1 MVAEL
6 GGYKQAHPSPT
17 PLTMGHSG
25 IEEGPTS
32 LKELGSRAQA
42 VRGGNVHA
50 RLSLAGTAQPP
61 SPAQAPS
68 PPVRWW
74 VYGKVGLHL
83 SFGLCP
89 AESNR
94 QRLGHQA
101 LTCVPQPK
109 AWLQGG
115 AQKVIRIVD
124 DPMLPSHKLFL
135 PSGKGHRSIQTLTTR
150 LCNLVKVDGIM
161 KKEDYLK
168 ILVENLV
175 VSAHK
180 LNLPENWTYQQDN
193 EPKHTARVV
202 KQWFRDKQW
211 LEWPSQS
218 PDLNPIENLW
228 RKLKIRVRARKPSN
242 LQQLGT
248 FVKEEWGNILQQ
260 TCRNLVETYK
270 KHLQAIIK
278 NKVFSTDY

>member
-1 MVAEL
+1 MFGVRKE
-6 GGYKQAHPSPT
+6 KPSNLRLTIPT
-17 PLTMGHSG
+17 VKRDSGHIMLWGCFSV
-25 IEEGPTS
+25 T
-32 LKELGSRAQA
+32 
-42 VRGGNVHA
+42 
-50 RLSLAGTAQPP
+50 GT
-61 SPAQAPS
+61 
-68 PPVRWW
+68 
-74 VYGKVGLHL
+74 G
-83 SFGLCP
+83 
-89 AESNR
+89 
-94 QRLGHQA
+94 
-101 LTCVPQPK
+101 
-109 AWLQGG
+109 
-115 AQKVIRIVD
+115 
-124 DPMLPSHKLFL
+124 
-135 PSGKGHRSIQTLTTR
+135 
-150 LCNLVKVDGIM
+150 NLVKVDGIM

-248 FVKEEWGNILQQ
+248 FVKEEWGNIPQQ
-260 TCRNLVETYK
+260 TSRNLVETYK